1 VYWLH
6 YVFRTEAGDSGNGRR
21 AVPKAVYESH
31 RKGQTVRVKVDANN
45 PKLHV
50 PEFAVVDREFELGFV
65 GILACV
71 SCGVTVAIWVLILL
85 YLTGRIDPQW
95 ILSLFTADLAGRK
108 PKGASE
114 ADGVAAEIPA
124 ETVEEL
130 RVMLGTGKRIQATR
144 LLRDEHNMKLREAQ
158 DFLEDI
164 AKGSS

>member
-1 VYWLH
+1 MQRGVEVEGKVADMRIERRARRQGRRTRGYQQVYWLH

-108 PKGASE
+108 PKG
-114 ADGVAAEIPA
+114 
-124 ETVEEL
+124 
-130 RVMLGTGKRIQATR
+130 
-144 LLRDEHNMKLREAQ
+144 
-158 DFLEDI
+158 
-164 AKGSS
+164 